1 MAVFA
6 LACLLTELEETPSLT
21 LNGERPLA
29 SVRLLEGLGF
39 LFSLPL
45 LFIGS
50 LTLQAH
56 YYPMFFATHRLLIY
70 QL

>member
-29 SVRLLEGLGF
+29 SVCLLGLGF

-45 LFIGS
+45 LFIGP
-50 LTLQAH
+50 LTLQARYH
-56 YYPMFFATHRLLIY
+56 PMFFATHRLLIY